1 MNTFAIQYG
10 YLGIFLISLIG
21 SMSIFIPIPSAV
33 VIFALGG
40 LEIFDPFWIAVVA
53 GLGSAI
59 GEFSGYLIGM
69 GSRKVINEKYKKKI
83 DFVVKL
89 FKKYG
94 SIAIFLFAFSPLPD
108 DLLFIPL
115 GLMRYSIVRAFIP
128 ALIGKFTSNLVIA
141 YSGRFSLQIIRDIFG
156 GEGEGITAIIGTVLG
171 FVLLI
176 AVFIIMFKVDWE
188 KRFAKYVDDA

>member
-1 MNTFAIQYG
+1 
-10 YLGIFLISLIG
+10 
-21 SMSIFIPIPSAV
+21 
-33 VIFALGG
+33 
-40 LEIFDPFWIAVVA
+40 
-53 GLGSAI
+53 
-59 GEFSGYLIGM
+59 M

-188 KRFAKYVDDA
+188 KRFAKYIDDT

>member
-40 LEIFDPFWIAVVA
+40 LEIFDPFLIAVVA

-115 GLMRYSIVRAFIP
+115 GLMRYSLVRAFIP

-156 GEGEGITAIIGTVLG
+156 GEGEGISAIVGTVLG

-176 AVFIIMFKVDWE
+176 AVFIIVFKVDWE
-188 KRFAKYVDDA
+188 KRFAKYVDDT